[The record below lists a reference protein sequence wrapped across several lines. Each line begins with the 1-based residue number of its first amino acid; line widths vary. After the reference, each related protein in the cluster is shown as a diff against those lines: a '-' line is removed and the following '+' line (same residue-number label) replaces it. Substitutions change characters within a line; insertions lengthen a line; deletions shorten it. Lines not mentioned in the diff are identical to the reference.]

1 MHRSR
6 NQQIKINLS
15 TQIEQNSESNT
26 FEFEVN
32 GSIVEINDALYIR
45 YNENNNASVPV
56 TIKIPRN
63 SEAIQL
69 TRKAAGTHTKLFF
82 LIKAKLFQLNI

>member
-45 YNENNNASVPV
+45 YNENNNASVP
-56 TIKIPRN
+56 
-63 SEAIQL
+63 
-69 TRKAAGTHTKLFF
+69 
-82 LIKAKLFQLNI
+82 